1 MMKNQDTCCFY
12 LVSCPCRARDRAAI
26 TFIHNDDDLHFLA
39 SERMDLTNAKQNKYI
54 FIFKKREEKR
64 LRDDRLWI
72 LCRWD
77 RKRQQASKTQWDHFG
92 RRHWIRNTLS
102 TRYRSLEK
110 GCLCA
115 EECIFIVVVIADNVE
130 RAKEWALFFIKP
142 EEKNCCLLSGQRSYW
157 NWAEPQ
163 KDHIEIQCEWHII
176 RCSFSCSFDF
186 QKWYC
191 HWITIV
197 FSTIA

>member
-54 FIFKKREEKR
+54 FIFKKREKKR
-64 LRDDRLWI
+64 PRDDRLWI

-142 EEKNCCLLSGQRSYW
+142 EEKKIVVFFPAN
-157 NWAEPQ
+157 AA
-163 KDHIEIQCEWHII
+163 IEIEPNPKRITSKFNVNGT
-176 RCSFSCSFDF
+176 SFGARSLVLLIFRND
-186 QKWYC
+186 
-191 HWITIV
+191 
-197 FSTIA
+197 IAIE